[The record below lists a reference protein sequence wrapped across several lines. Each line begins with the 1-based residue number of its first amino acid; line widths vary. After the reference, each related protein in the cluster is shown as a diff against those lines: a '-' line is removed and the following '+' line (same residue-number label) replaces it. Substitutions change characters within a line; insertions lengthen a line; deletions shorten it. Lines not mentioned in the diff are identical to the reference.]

1 MNLMDKTKKIYIY
14 GASGH
19 GLVCADIALNVGY
32 EEVIFID
39 DDENKALAFKSNL
52 AKFDFFI
59 AIGDNAIRKK
69 IVEKVENSGFKCVS
83 LIHSSAII
91 SPSAKISN
99 KNVVIM
105 PNVIV
110 NASAKI
116 EAGVI
121 LNSSCVVEHECFV
134 GEFSHISVGA
144 KLTGNVKIGREC
156 FLGANSCVLP
166 NLSLCDE
173 AVLGAGAVMIKNID
187 EKGVFAGVPAKKIN
201 TKDKR

>member
-1 MNLMDKTKKIYIY
+1 MNLMAKTKKIYIY

-19 GLVCADIALNVGY
+19 GRVCADIALNVGY

-39 DDENKALAFKSNL
+39 DDENRGLKFKPNL
-52 AKFDFFI
+52 AKFDFFV
-59 AIGDNAIRKK
+59 AIGENAIRKK

-91 SPSAKISN
+91 SPSVCISD

-105 PNVIV
+105 PNVII

-121 LNSSCVVEHECFV
+121 LNSGCVIEHECFV

-173 AVLGAGAVMIKNID
+173 VILAAGAVMTKNIK
-187 EKGVFAGVPAKKIN
+187 EKGTFAGVPAKKIN